1 MVVEPTG
8 PRFLILQMSEIGNNK
23 RSWEPPARLSHDEV
37 IKMSDLVL
45 NMPDLKLNVRED
57 IFRIRCLDLN
67 WDIGVMVYEP
77 GDPSKLSTGPD
88 GKKAGIFLLHG
99 GMGDYKSLDRIGRT
113 LADKF
118 GLKVASMTYPGRLYL
133 PHPTRDWPG
142 DTLNPD
148 GTARTPIWSTETQI
162 TADQYEVVKDTSKR
176 ASYGTLVSLAAK
188 AGTEFYYR
196 MAAWPVAFEE
206 AMKETARRHLPEDQY
221 SIYIHGHS
229 TGGPFAMMAT
239 QRIRNIAGVIGYGT
253 SPFGYM
259 YTAITG
265 DRWDFP
271 FNHLRLRTWRDAARY
286 LYEGLKDKGYG
297 LPMLMELT
305 FERWEEEKKRA
316 NFKAE
321 DFVHKN
327 SVKSL
332 KKAARTTAERLR
344 LCAEE
349 TAALVEK
356 YLAYTRELSGP
367 GVKPVPHVLSLHGVD
382 DDTVTLA
389 RCEKSLAYFSAVTPS
404 PKVRCV
410 LLGAGVHTWYQPE
423 EGLPQGIIPPV
434 ARIWYNAIMNGFFL
448 PDQSNM
454 RARL

>member
-1 MVVEPTG
+1 MVGSNTG
-8 PRFLILQMSEIGNNK
+8 PRNLFLQMSESDDRK
-23 RSWEPPARLSHDEV
+23 RSWKPPARLSREEIV
-37 IKMSDLVL
+37 KLSGLVL
-45 NMPDLKLNVRED
+45 SMPDLKVNVRED
-57 IFRIRCLDLN
+57 IFRIRCLGLN

-77 GDPSKLSTGPD
+77 TDPSNIPAGAD
-88 GKKAGIFLLHG
+88 GKKAGVFLLHG
-99 GMGDYKSLDRIGRT
+99 GMGDYKSLDPVART
-113 LADKF
+113 LAEKF

-133 PHPTRDWPG
+133 PHPGRDWPG

-148 GTARTPIWSTETQI
+148 GTARTPIWCAETQI
-162 TADQYEVVKDTSKR
+162 TPDQYEVVRDTSKR
-176 ASYGTLVSLAAK
+176 ASYGTIVSLAAK

-196 MAAWPVAFEE
+196 MAAWPAAFEQ
-206 AMKETARRHLPEDQY
+206 AMEETARRHLPQDHY

-239 QRIRNIAGVIGYGT
+239 QRIANIAGVVGYGT

-286 LYEGLKDKGYG
+286 LFEGLKDKGYG
-297 LPMLMELT
+297 LPMLMELA

-332 KKAARTTAERLR
+332 EEAARTTAKRLS
-344 LCAEE
+344 LSAEE
-349 TAALVEK
+349 TSALVQK
-356 YLAYTRELSGP
+356 YLGYTRELSGP
-367 GVKPVPHVLSLHGVD
+367 GVKSVPHILSLHGVD

-389 RCEKSLAYFSAVTPS
+389 RCEKSLAYFSALNPS
-404 PKVRCV
+404 PEVRCV
-410 LLGAGVHTWYQPE
+410 LLGAGVHTWYQPQ
-423 EGLPQGIIPPV
+423 EGLPRGTIPAV
-434 ARIWYNAIMNGFFL
+434 ARLWYDAIMNGYFL
-448 PDQSNM
+448 RNTSNVQ
-454 RARL
+454 AGA